1 MAYKFTSTWL
11 THADYKQFKC
21 HFRTP
26 VTASSWDTIL
36 FGVWHKDEQQKQ
48 LSNSWYGFTYLL
60 IQVSTW
66 YFVLSLLVVTLCAN
80 GHITYTFMIL
90 QWECVYCNIMHDFVL
105 FFFFLLLFGCE
116 PYFLTTS
123 GCLSHASVLVLK
135 KASGD
140 VLPTNDITRT
150 LHHE

>member
-36 FGVWHKDEQQKQ
+36 FGVWHEDEQQKQ

-60 IQVSTW
+60 IQVSTCYLILCLITPSSNSICKW
-66 YFVLSLLVVTLCAN
+66 SYHVYIYDTAMRMCVL
-80 GHITYTFMIL
+80 
-90 QWECVYCNIMHDFVL
+90 
-105 FFFFLLLFGCE
+105 
-116 PYFLTTS
+116 
-123 GCLSHASVLVLK
+123 
-135 KASGD
+135 
-140 VLPTNDITRT
+140 
-150 LHHE
+150 